1 MNSKKNKAVFF
12 DRDGTLNVDTHYLHL
27 MEDFIWTPEAR
38 QAVKYCND
46 LGYKVIVITNQ
57 SGIARGYYPPSDVM
71 DLHVW
76 MNQKLSD
83 IGAHLDGIYFCPHHV
98 KGKISR
104 YARECDCRKPSPKLV
119 FNAVQDFD
127 IDLSASYFVGDS
139 DKDMECAKNAGVTGI
154 HYQYGKSLLKIVQEN
169 IR

>member
-1 MNSKKNKAVFF
+1 M
-12 DRDGTLNVDTHYLHL
+12 
-27 MEDFIWTPEAR
+27 
-38 QAVKYCND
+38 
-46 LGYKVIVITNQ
+46 
-57 SGIARGYYPPSDVM
+57 
-71 DLHVW
+71 W

-98 KGKISR
+98 KGTISR

-119 FNAVQDFD
+119 FNAAQDFD